1 MLFADVEGDDLYPAV
16 TRLWVVVIGD
26 DNGRIAYADQPG
38 YPSISE
44 GLARLRAASK
54 ILFHNG
60 LGYDFWAINKLYPGT
75 LRRDQVVDS
84 LVLCRM
90 QEPESKH
97 SLQLLGERVGI
108 LKGDHKDFSR
118 FSEQM
123 VTYCL
128 RDVEVLQA
136 YWPRLASYYRAY
148 PQAVECEHAVGHI
161 LARQE
166 HHGFRLNVGKAQAL
180 ERVLRSELL
189 AIERKLQ
196 GVFPPITHVRVSEK
210 TGKLLK
216 PKVEH
221 FNPGSRQQIAQRLW
235 DKYKWK
241 PTVFTETGQ
250 AKIDESTLKECPGG
264 EAKLLIDYFG
274 LQKKLGQLADGDNAW
289 LKLVDKNHYVH
300 GRVNQCGARTHRM
313 SHFGPNMAQVDSDHR
328 MRECWIP
335 DDGEVLVG
343 CDADSLEL
351 RMLAHYLGKY
361 DGGEFA
367 KSLLE
372 GRKEDGTDVHSR
384 NQKAAQFHKRDNAK
398 TLIYALLYGAGDAK
412 LGKIVRHDAAEAGVP
427 AKGVD
432 IDLGKKVRARLLT
445 GVKGLSNLVDN
456 ILWYHHGCP
465 KNEKG
470 LRDIEKGKPTKPR
483 EILPGLDR
491 RPIKSSSQHSA
502 LNTLLQS
509 AGAIVMKYALVIF
522 DQTHGHLVNYCANV
536 HDEVQ
541 MSVKPEHADA
551 VGQAFAE
558 AIRKAGEH
566 LDIRCPLKGNYDIG
580 QSWADTH

>member
-16 TRLWVVVIGD
+16 ARLWVIVIGD
-26 DNGRIAYADQPG
+26 ENSRIAYADQPG

-44 GLARLRAASK
+44 GLDRLRAASK
-54 ILFHNG
+54 IVFHNG
-60 LGYDFWAINKLYPGT
+60 LGYDFWAINKLYPNT

-84 LVLCRM
+84 LILCRM
-90 QEPESKH
+90 KDPESKH
-97 SLQLLGERVGI
+97 SLELLGERIGI
-108 LKGDHKDFSR
+108 NKGDHRDFSR

-128 RDVEVLQA
+128 RDVEILQA
-136 YWPRLASYYRAY
+136 YWSKLAGYYKAY
-148 PQAVECEHAVGHI
+148 PQAVECEHAVGYA
-161 LARQE
+161 LACQE
-166 HHGFRLNVGKAQAL
+166 HHGFRLHVGKAQAL
-180 ERVLRSELL
+180 ERTLRSELL

-196 GVFPPITHVRVSEK
+196 SVFPPITHVRVSEK

-241 PTVFTETGQ
+241 PTLFTETGQ
-250 AKIDESTLKECPGG
+250 PKIDESTLKECPGA
-264 EAKLLIDYFG
+264 EAKLLMDYFG

-289 LKLVDKNHYVH
+289 LKLVDKDHYVH

-313 SHFGPNMAQVDSDHR
+313 SHFGPNMAQVDSDPR

-335 DDGEVLVG
+335 DEGEVLVG

-361 DGGEFA
+361 DDGEFSR
-367 KSLLE
+367 SLLE

-384 NQKAAQFHKRDNAK
+384 NQKAAQFHSRDNAK

-412 LGKIVRHDAAEAGVP
+412 LGKIVRHDADGASVRVQGSDTA
-427 AKGVD
+427 
-432 IDLGKKVRARLLT
+432 LGKQVRANLLT
-445 GVKGLSNLVDN
+445 GVKGLDRLVATVQR
-456 ILWYHHGCP
+456 LHAKQQW
-465 KNEKG
+465 
-470 LRDIEKGKPTKPR
+470 
-483 EILPGLDR
+483 LPAIDG
-491 RPIKSSSQHSA
+491 RPIKSASEHSA

-509 AGAIVMKYALVIF
+509 AGGIVMKYALVIF

-541 MSVKPEHADA
+541 MSVKPEHAEA
-551 VGQAFAE
+551 VGQAFAA
-558 AIRKAGEH
+558 AIQKAGEH
-566 LDIRCPLKGNYDIG
+566 LGIRCPLKGNYDIG
-580 QSWADTH
+580 NSWADTH